1 MDRDDRQLARLV
13 LAEQEQGDGAVA
25 EPSGG
30 RQLRHVL
37 IPSEL
42 VTVELSLPD
51 GEPCSLQADLINVS
65 GGGCCLV
72 LPGRLPL
79 EAGST
84 GVLQR
89 PGEQAGSLERR
100 PFVVRWRQD
109 LGEMLEIGV
118 QYRDQP

>member
-1 MDRDDRQLARLV
+1 MLTMLGSPRRCCDGITRRQ
-13 LAEQEQGDGAVA
+13 
-25 EPSGG
+25 
-30 RQLRHVL
+30 
-37 IPSEL
+37 
-42 VTVELSLPD
+42 T
-51 GEPCSLQADLINVS
+51 LQADLINVS